1 MSDLSKRSREVFEPL
16 REASVER
23 LPYLLMKFLQ
33 SARRADGSLYAS
45 GTINTNFNGICNIL
59 ATRETQPVNV
69 KGDPI
74 FKRVLEML
82 KLRSG
87 LSAAD
92 GRGAGCEAKRPVTSE
107 HLQLAIA
114 AGTIGR
120 KSPKSLVTAVYLGAV
135 LGWGCRAGA
144 ECHMI
149 QNQDLLFGPD
159 DRKNGVPEW
168 IELSGRIT
176 KTRKGNPGDERE
188 LIPRIFPDDEF
199 PDTCYVRTV
208 LQYQSMK
215 SSAQKGP
222 QVPFFLNVFPAA
234 SKNPQK
240 HQLWYLGTGKASS
253 GIMGIHMLENLLTD
267 ALEAAGIDCKV
278 QKYSAISL
286 RKSML
291 QSGVDCNV
299 PDLHLSR
306 LAGHKA
312 LVSKKAYVNSVGLH
326 HKTTERVI
334 HRQLFHN
341 VNRGYNKEMR
351 EVDAAGK
358 KKTAKDGELS
368 PIRSQ
373 SSSPT
378 LGSRRSLCNKRSSV
392 GRKEREHFECRP
404 GTSRSSSRDER
415 HKVRGR
421 SESLIRIQRKENR
434 YLEYRRE
441 TSESSSEERRTERS
455 GLNNRDINMR
465 DRRRSYKKTRRFERS
480 RSQSGERCTRTV
492 KERIFRSRGRSR
504 SQRSSSLDKKQN
516 KSGLSRK
523 RSPSGNRWERGGR
536 LWSIKDGSSVGDR
549 RERRQSGD
557 EQRLAFDRRL
567 SDKSVRG
574 SFKDRKS
581 SVRDRREESQ
591 SRYMRERRPNFHS
604 RFSDGKASSFEDR
617 RRSVA
622 EKRERSQSGDRRE
635 RRPDFCKRLSDRK
648 ARSSENRSS
657 SPEGRRERSSSVDR
671 KYIGAM
677 RRYRYRKEGQFS
689 TDQTSMIQVQQVHRS
704 SSPKPG
710 PSRVD
715 PPLPSTLNQPGRQEN
730 TLEQYEQVYTVI
742 FLLHVLAIACI
753 LPIIRNPNY
762 FH

>member
-1 MSDLSKRSREVFEPL
+1 M
-16 REASVER
+16 
-23 LPYLLMKFLQ
+23 
-33 SARRADGSLYAS
+33 
-45 GTINTNFNGICNIL
+45 
-59 ATRETQPVNV
+59 
-69 KGDPI
+69 
-74 FKRVLEML
+74 
-82 KLRSG
+82 
-87 LSAAD
+87 
-92 GRGAGCEAKRPVTSE
+92 
-107 HLQLAIA
+107 
-114 AGTIGR
+114 
-120 KSPKSLVTAVYLGAV
+120 
-135 LGWGCRAGA
+135 
-144 ECHMI
+144 
-149 QNQDLLFGPD
+149 
-159 DRKNGVPEW
+159 
-168 IELSGRIT
+168 
-176 KTRKGNPGDERE
+176 
-188 LIPRIFPDDEF
+188 
-199 PDTCYVRTV
+199 
-208 LQYQSMK
+208 
-215 SSAQKGP
+215 
-222 QVPFFLNVFPAA
+222 
-234 SKNPQK
+234 
-240 HQLWYLGTGKASS
+240 
-253 GIMGIHMLENLLTD
+253 
-267 ALEAAGIDCKV
+267 
-278 QKYSAISL
+278 
-286 RKSML
+286 
-291 QSGVDCNV
+291 
-299 PDLHLSR
+299 
-306 LAGHKA
+306 
-312 LVSKKAYVNSVGLH
+312 
-326 HKTTERVI
+326 
-334 HRQLFHN
+334 
-341 VNRGYNKEMR
+341 
-351 EVDAAGK
+351 
-358 KKTAKDGELS
+358 
-368 PIRSQ
+368 
-373 SSSPT
+373 
-378 LGSRRSLCNKRSSV
+378 
-392 GRKEREHFECRP
+392 
-404 GTSRSSSRDER
+404 
-415 HKVRGR
+415 
-421 SESLIRIQRKENR
+421 
-434 YLEYRRE
+434 
-441 TSESSSEERRTERS
+441 
-455 GLNNRDINMR
+455 
-465 DRRRSYKKTRRFERS
+465 
-480 RSQSGERCTRTV
+480 
-492 KERIFRSRGRSR
+492 KERIFRSRGCSR
-504 SQRSSSLDKKQN
+504 SQRSSSLHKKQN